1 MQIQRELLGDWFI
14 LGSQSGWQ
22 YSLTGVGRPPL
33 SLAELGEIDPS
44 TSLDWGGNYYGPPL
58 LKERIIQA
66 QNYQLRPDDLFLTN
80 GTYEANYVAVMG
92 LINAGD
98 EVIVESPAWTQVGLL
113 CRALGANVK
122 VLQLREEHGWLP
134 DPDELASLMTSKTRM
149 VYLNHPNN
157 PTGSCLDDA
166 RMAAL
171 ARVIGRHG
179 AYLLSDE
186 IYRGLE
192 WSGPLSASA
201 ANHYERSVVTNS
213 LTKSLGLCGLRLG
226 WVATPDR
233 EAYERLFAVHRYA
246 VMVTN
251 HLGELL
257 ATRALEP
264 DTYVRL
270 LESGK
275 TLGRQNLEAL
285 RGWMQANP
293 VFRWVEPGAGF
304 ISFARFN
311 LEMSSW
317 DVCRALLGDP
327 YRTYLVPGV
336 CYGPEYEQYVRI
348 GFGGNGSERVPDGLR
363 QLDRYCQ
370 AVAAGTSVAARVG
383 V

>member
-1 MQIQRELLGDWFI
+1 MEIQRELLGDWFI

-33 SLAELGEIDPS
+33 SLADLGEIDPA

-66 QNYQLRPDDLFLTN
+66 QKYQLRPDDLFLTN

-122 VLQLREEHGWLP
+122 VLQLREEQGWLP

-171 ARVIGRHG
+171 ARVISQHG

-311 LEMSSW
+311 LDMSSW

-348 GFGGNGSERVPDGLR
+348 GFGGKGSERVPDGLR

-370 AVAAGTSVAARVG
+370 AVAAATSVAATVG